1 MRYTSTHFVQ
11 RERLLRLALA
21 VEAAVDGSV
30 LAYLIHPSRVV
41 L

>member
-1 MRYTSTHFVQ
+1 MRHISTHFVQ

-30 LAYLIHPSRVV
+30 LAYFIHPSRVV